1 MDTTCA
7 PYGGTQPSSEA
18 PSGLMVCTSCHT
30 KFNYSVHPL
39 RALGPPATAEELAEL
54 ERLNARLD
62 AYDGGFV
69 INWWRRRK
77 TRRELVDFTHA
88 AAARRRADFG

>member
-1 MDTTCA
+1 
-7 PYGGTQPSSEA
+7 
-18 PSGLMVCTSCHT
+18 MVCTPCQT
-30 KFNYSVHPL
+30 KFNYSVHPS

-54 ERLNARLD
+54 GRLNARLD
-62 AYDGGFV
+62 AYNGPFV

-77 TRRELVDFTHA
+77 ARRELANFTHA